1 MQRIEELD
9 SGAIERLRKQGEF
22 LLRVYRAEFAKDPIS
37 RATES
42 SRSNVIAMQDKRLA
56 LAGDFS
62 ECSLPSEVRQRSLI
76 VAADIR
82 RRRYWQAVMKTD

>member
-42 SRSNVIAMQDKRLA
+42 SRSNVIAIQHT
-56 LAGDFS
+56 
-62 ECSLPSEVRQRSLI
+62 VRQMFGEAVVRD
-76 VAADIR
+76 VANLGTATQESVRNLGQTIPFR
-82 RRRYWQAVMKTD
+82 TSAT

>member
-22 LLRVYRAEFAKDPIS
+22 LLRVYRAEFPKDPIS

-42 SRSNVIAMQDKRLA
+42 SRSNVIAIQHT
-56 LAGDFS
+56 
-62 ECSLPSEVRQRSLI
+62 VRQMFGEAVVRD
-76 VAADIR
+76 VANLGTATQESVRNLGQTIPFR
-82 RRRYWQAVMKTD
+82 TSAT